1 MERSDW
7 KKHIQLK
14 DKNNYSNSQAAQTA
28 TENLAKFINPEMLS
42 PSIISEEKVEVV
54 RKHQFTFNNSDNMK

>member
-1 MERSDW
+1 M
-7 KKHIQLK
+7 
-14 DKNNYSNSQAAQTA
+14 
-28 TENLAKFINPEMLS
+28 ENLTDLSSNQLNIINLEYDPAMLS

>member
-14 DKNNYSNSQAAQTA
+14 DKNNYSTSQAAQTA
-28 TENLAKFINPEMLS
+28 TENLAKFINPEMMS
-42 PSIISEEKVEVV
+42 PASISEEKVEVV